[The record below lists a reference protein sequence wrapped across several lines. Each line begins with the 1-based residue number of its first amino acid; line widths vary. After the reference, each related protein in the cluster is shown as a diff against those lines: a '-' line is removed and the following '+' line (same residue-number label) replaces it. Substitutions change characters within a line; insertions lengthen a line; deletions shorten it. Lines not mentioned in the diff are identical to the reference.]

1 MVTKEYVRTIVPG
14 SPEGV
19 INTHNYQAMYYDDG
33 SYAGINE
40 IVFNFKPWLDWYLET
55 TGQRLVGG
63 SGPFA
68 PAAASHWRVATP
80 HLVHQMR
87 VVTAMHLQRR
97 CHIRSI
103 LHIKTWKSWGQ
114 LS

>member
-1 MVTKEYVRTIVPG
+1 
-14 SPEGV
+14 
-19 INTHNYQAMYYDDG
+19 MYYDDG

-63 SGPFA
+63 SGPLHQLQLVMA
-68 PAAASHWRVATP
+68 VATP

-87 VVTAMHLQRR
+87 VVMVATQPQPQMQHLE
-97 CHIRSI
+97 HP
-103 LHIKTWKSWGQ
+103 HIKTWKSWDNCPDFFHGHLRFIFTRACAFAMLQ
-114 LS
+114 TTF